1 MISNSDPVEPLT
13 AAAATPAVASS
24 SSEGQ
29 PAPPATPNIV
39 MSSKDHDSLFSG
51 GGIRCLF
58 PFTVGLSFFLR
69 LFLFFGSIF
78 YWFGV

>member
-13 AAAATPAVASS
+13 AAAATSAVAVTASS
-24 SSEGQ
+24 SAEGQ

-58 PFTVGLSFFLR
+58 PFTVGLPVFLR
-69 LFLFFGSIF
+69 PFLFFVSIF
-78 YWFGV
+78 

>member
-13 AAAATPAVASS
+13 AAAATPAVAVTASS
-24 SSEGQ
+24 SAEGQ

-58 PFTVGLSFFLR
+58 PFTVGPPFF
-69 LFLFFGSIF
+69 
-78 YWFGV
+78 